1 MFHYLSMFNVER
13 LRLDPTLELN
23 RKLCGKHDK
32 IYMNADKCSECDIEQ
47 LESDSI
53 NKDMKKCH
61 NAMKGLIENF
71 APKIR
76 WYHNHA
82 NLHSVSKYSTCYD
95 P

>member
-13 LRLDPTLELN
+13 LGLDPTLELN
-23 RKLCGKHDK
+23 GKLCGKHDK
-32 IYMNADKCSECDIEQ
+32 IYMNADKCSECNIEQ

-76 WYHNHA
+76 
-82 NLHSVSKYSTCYD
+82 
-95 P
+95 

>member
-1 MFHYLSMFNVER
+1 
-13 LRLDPTLELN
+13 
-23 RKLCGKHDK
+23 
-32 IYMNADKCSECDIEQ
+32 MNDDKCSECSIEQ

-76 WYHNHA
+76 
-82 NLHSVSKYSTCYD
+82 
-95 P
+95 